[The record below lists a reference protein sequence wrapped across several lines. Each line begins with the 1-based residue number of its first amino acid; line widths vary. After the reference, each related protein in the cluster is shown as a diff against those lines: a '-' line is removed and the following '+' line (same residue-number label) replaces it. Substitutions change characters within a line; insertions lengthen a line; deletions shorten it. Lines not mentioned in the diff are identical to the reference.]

1 MESEGGSKAKNP
13 RKQEPGRGGA
23 EESSGLPGCRCPPKG
38 WSQPQM
44 PRLQAFPFQIGDF
57 ALALPCV
64 IYLLSLTAE
73 LSVFQEK
80 MLIQVHLGT

>member
-1 MESEGGSKAKNP
+1 
-13 RKQEPGRGGA
+13 
-23 EESSGLPGCRCPPKG
+23 
-38 WSQPQM
+38 M